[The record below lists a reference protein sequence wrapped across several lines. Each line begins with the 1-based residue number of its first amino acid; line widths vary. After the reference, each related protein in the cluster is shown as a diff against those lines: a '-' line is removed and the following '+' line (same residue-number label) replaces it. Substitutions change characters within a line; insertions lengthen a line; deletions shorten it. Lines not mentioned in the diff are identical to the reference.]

1 MRRNL
6 KTVPELPCGAHLLAI
21 AYGTGKDDYLAVVL
35 GYIPSEEGRFEQYV
49 TWIWN
54 SDPCCFG
61 FGDGHYMNLEEQL
74 QPNGFDLTLKDISM
88 IQSGGVIAVSNAKRF
103 VLKAAL
109 WEKEGLLV

>member
-21 AYGTGKDDYLAVVL
+21 AYGTGKDDSLAVVL

-61 FGDGHYMNLEEQL
+61 FGDGHYMNLEEHGWE
-74 QPNGFDLTLKDISM
+74 NFCER
-88 IQSGGVIAVSNAKRF
+88 AKRF

>member
-6 KTVPELPCGAHLLAI
+6 KAVPELPCGAHLLAI
-21 AYGTGKDDYLAVVL
+21 AYGLGKDDYLAVVL
-35 GYIPSEEGRFEQYV
+35 GYIPSEEGSREQYV

-54 SDPCCFG
+54 SDPGCFG
-61 FGDGHYMNLEEQL
+61 FGDGHYMNLEEHGWE
-74 QPNGFDLTLKDISM
+74 NFCER
-88 IQSGGVIAVSNAKRF
+88 AKRF